1 MLFLNPLTKKTYL
14 RIEILQKS
22 ILIKDKVIIVTGAS
36 SGIGN
41 STAKILA
48 AKGAKLVVGARRI
61 DRLETCLLYTSPS
74 PRD

>member
-48 AKGAKLVVGARRI
+48 AKGAKLVVGARPVSYTHLRAH
-61 DRLETCLLYTSPS
+61 ET
-74 PRD
+74 

>member
-1 MLFLNPLTKKTYL
+1 MLFLNLLTKKTYL

-22 ILIKDKVIIVTGAS
+22 ILIKDKVLIVTGAS

-61 DRLETCLLYTSPS
+61 D
-74 PRD
+74 

>member
-1 MLFLNPLTKKTYL
+1 MGSEMCIRDSNHTMVFSLINLQTPKLLIKKTYL

-22 ILIKDKVIIVTGAS
+22 ILIKDKVIIITGAS

-48 AKGAKLVVGARRI
+48 AKGAK
-61 DRLETCLLYTSPS
+61 
-74 PRD
+74 